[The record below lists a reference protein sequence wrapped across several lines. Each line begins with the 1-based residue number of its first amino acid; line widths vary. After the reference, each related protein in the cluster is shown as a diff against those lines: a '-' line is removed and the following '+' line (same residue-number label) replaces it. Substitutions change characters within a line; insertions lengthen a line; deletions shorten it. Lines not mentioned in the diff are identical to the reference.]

1 MEGDNMYIHMYI
13 RVYVYVY
20 IYVYT
25 HTYISPKCIYLF
37 KEIKRQSLL
46 FFLHVSKFKQRP
58 LLHNIATT
66 STPQEDSRLA
76 TQYLQV
82 DILAAV
88 VSEMLK
94 QFKSKT
100 CSRQVGQPVFL
111 DFSAFVQHRLA
122 PKE

>member
-1 MEGDNMYIHMYI
+1 MEGDNMYIHTYI
-13 RVYVYVY
+13 CVYVYVY

-25 HTYISPKCIYLF
+25 HIYISKMYLSIQGN
-37 KEIKRQSLL
+37 KEAEPS
-46 FFLHVSKFKQRP
+46 FFLACFQIQTEPFAAQDSKHK
-58 LLHNIATT
+58 H
-66 STPQEDSRLA
+66 TPIDSRLA

-82 DILAAV
+82 DILAAL

-111 DFSAFVQHRLA
+111 DFSAFVQHHLA

>member
-1 MEGDNMYIHMYI
+1 MC
-13 RVYVYVY
+13 
-20 IYVYT
+20 IYMYT

-46 FFLHVSKFKQRP
+46 FFLACFQIQTEPFAAQDSNHK
-58 LLHNIATT
+58 H
-66 STPQEDSRLA
+66 TPIDSRLA

-82 DILAAV
+82 DILAAL

-94 QFKSKT
+94 QLKSKT